1 MLSLIDA
8 VSSTCIRPLL
18 FSSFCVGGGDWCF
31 LLRGVVCAVGAV
43 HVVAMS
49 SDRLGIR
56 GVSGVDV
63 DWADGTVWST
73 GGPDVN
79 QMG

>member
-1 MLSLIDA
+1 M
-8 VSSTCIRPLL
+8 
-18 FSSFCVGGGDWCF
+18 GGGDWCF
-31 LLRGVVCAVGAV
+31 LLLGAACAVGAV

-56 GVSGVDV
+56 GVSGADV
-63 DWADGTVWST
+63 DWADGTVWSI

-79 QMG
+79 QMGWYRLSARVTRVIPSVC